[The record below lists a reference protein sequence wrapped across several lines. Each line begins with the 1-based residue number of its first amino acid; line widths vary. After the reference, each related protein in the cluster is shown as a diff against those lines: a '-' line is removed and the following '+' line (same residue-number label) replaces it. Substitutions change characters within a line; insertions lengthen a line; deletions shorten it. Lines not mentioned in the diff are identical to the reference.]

1 MNKTQ
6 TAPDTMIKT
15 PMLTAEEAALRD
27 AFVRRLFQ
35 AFVEGGNLVTIY
47 IGDRLGLYQ
56 ALAELGSLTPGE
68 LATQAG
74 THERYMREWLEQQA
88 VAGIVEVEDAQA
100 EAKARRYYLSPGH
113 AEVLLAPDSL
123 NYLTPLARMTVGG
136 AQPMPDLLE
145 AFQTGGGVPYTEYG
159 ADLRESQA
167 ALARTMYLNLLG
179 NVWLPAIPDVHARL
193 QADSPA
199 RVADIACGYGWSS
212 LALAL
217 AYPKVHIDGF
227 ESDADSIVAASTAA
241 AEAGLANRVSFAVR
255 DATVPGLVGTYDLVL
270 VCNAIH
276 DLARPVE
283 ALQVMRGLVA
293 AGGAM
298 IAIEPRAPET
308 FSAPSDLFDQM
319 HYLGSLMFCL
329 PTGMAEQP
337 SAATGQLMRPATLRR
352 YAMEAGFSGIEILPI
367 EHPRM
372 RVYRLLL

>member
-1 MNKTQ
+1 
-6 TAPDTMIKT
+6 MIET
-15 PMLTAEEAALRD
+15 TVMTSEEAARRD

-47 IGDRLGLYQ
+47 LGDRLGLYQ
-56 ALAELGSLTPGE
+56 ALAELGPVTSGE

-74 THERYMREWLEQQA
+74 THERYTREWLEQQA
-88 VAGIVEVEDAQA
+88 VAGIIEVEDAQA
-100 EAKARRYYLSPGH
+100 ETSARRYHLAPGH

-136 AQPMPDLLE
+136 AQPIPALLE
-145 AFQTGGGVPYTEYG
+145 AFQTGGGVPYTDYS
-159 ADLRESQA
+159 ADLREGQA
-167 ALARTMYLNLLG
+167 VLARTMYLNLLG

-193 QADSPA
+193 QADPPA
-199 RVADIACGYGWSS
+199 RVVDIACGYGWSS
-212 LALAL
+212 LALAG
-217 AYPKVHIDGF
+217 AYPKVHVDGF
-227 ESDADSIVAASTAA
+227 DSDEDSITAASTAA
-241 AEAGLANRVSFAVR
+241 SEAGLANRVSFTVR
-255 DATVPGLVGTYDLVL
+255 DATALGLVGTYDLVL

-276 DLARPVE
+276 DMARPVE
-283 ALQVMRGLVA
+283 ALQVMRSLVA
-293 AGGAM
+293 AGGTV

-319 HYLGSLMFCL
+319 HYLGSLLFCL

-352 YAMEAGFSGIEILPI
+352 YAIEASFREVEILPI

-372 RVYRLLL
+372 RIYRLFP

>member
-1 MNKTQ
+1 
-6 TAPDTMIKT
+6 MIIT
-15 PMLTAEEAALRD
+15 PMLTAEEAARRD

-47 IGDRLGLYQ
+47 LGDRLGLYQ
-56 ALAELGSLTPGE
+56 ALAELGPATPGE

-74 THERYMREWLEQQA
+74 THERYTREWLEQQA
-88 VAGIVEVEDAQA
+88 VAGIIEVEDARA
-100 EAKARRYYLSPGH
+100 EVSARRYHLSPGH

-136 AQPMPDLLE
+136 AQPLPALLE
-145 AFQTGGGVPYTEYG
+145 AFQTGGGVPYTGYG
-159 ADLRESQA
+159 ANLREGQA
-167 ALARTMYLNLLG
+167 ALARALYLNLLG
-179 NVWLPAIPDVHARL
+179 NVWLPAIPEVHARL
-193 QADSPA
+193 QADPPA

-212 LALAL
+212 LALAR
-217 AYPKVHIDGF
+217 AYPRVHVDGF
-227 ESDADSIVAASTAA
+227 DSDEDSITAASTAA

-255 DATVPGLVGTYDLVL
+255 DTTALGLVGTYDLVL

-276 DLARPVE
+276 DMARPVE

-293 AGGAM
+293 VGGTV
-298 IAIEPRAPET
+298 IAIEPRAAET

-352 YAMEAGFSGIEILPI
+352 YAMEASFRKVEILPI

-372 RVYRLLL
+372 RMYRLFP